1 MAGHS
6 VQHFKAIRLQG
17 SARVQYR
24 HVVSAFDK
32 GVGGGGPG
40 GTGSD
45 HQPINELGQ
54 WRLVQRVV
62 GKGFWKP

>member
-1 MAGHS
+1 
-6 VQHFKAIRLQG
+6 
-17 SARVQYR
+17 
-24 HVVSAFDK
+24 
-32 GVGGGGPG
+32 VGGGGPG